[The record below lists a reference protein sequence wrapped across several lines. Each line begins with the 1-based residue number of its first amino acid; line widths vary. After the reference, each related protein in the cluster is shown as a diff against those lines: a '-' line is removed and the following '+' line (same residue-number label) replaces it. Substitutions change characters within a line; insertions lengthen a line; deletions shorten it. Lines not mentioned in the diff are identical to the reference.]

1 MHRPGPLLATSLAT
15 SLAVSL
21 AIFACD
27 SGKPAMA
34 DPKAVA
40 VADVKAVA
48 VADPKVG
55 AGVVVEAAAPKV
67 EAVVVGEAGVA
78 LKPIAE
84 VEAALGTKISR
95 VAAQLDLAGLVRLV
109 ATGKVTVA
117 AELELLLNAPGGASH
132 RVDVD
137 VDGKL
142 DYLQVVELRAGGLVT
157 FELRAVPSSRQDA
170 ALAVGVGSV
179 VLARGEAG
187 GKVVVSAG
195 YAIGTEGGA
204 AFEFAQEV
212 DAELRGEVV
221 TVADAAAG
229 AFVGWT
235 FTAGRPVY
243 VSTHASTADIV
254 LSAEGGVQFKGDA
267 TARLAAAQLVALRA
281 ALRVEAAIAAPKRV
295 VEVKADAG
303 AKAGAKAG
311 AGGKVEHSA
320 KAEHSAKVEGG
331 GLKVG
336 GSVKVGGGVSIG
348 GGGKAGGGLKIGK

>member
-1 MHRPGPLLATSLAT
+1 MHRPGLLLVASLAT
-15 SLAVSL
+15 SLTA
-21 AIFACD
+21 FACD
-27 SGKPAMA
+27 SGKPVAA
-34 DPKAVA
+34 DTKAVVA
-40 VADVKAVA
+40 ADVKAGVA
-48 VADPKVG
+48 ADVKADTKVG
-55 AGVVVEAAAPKV
+55 AAVEVQAPAPKV
-67 EAVVVGEAGVA
+67 EAVVVGDAVAA

-84 VEAALGTKISR
+84 VEAALGAKISL

-109 ATGKVTVA
+109 ATGKVTTA

-132 RVDVD
+132 RVDVE

-157 FELRAVPSSRQDA
+157 FELRAVPSSKLDA

-179 VLARGEAG
+179 VLARAEAG
-187 GKVVVSAG
+187 GKVVVSAS

-212 DAELRGEVV
+212 AADLRGEVV
-221 TVADAAAG
+221 TVADASAG

-254 LSAEGGVQFKGDA
+254 LSADGGVQFKGDA

-281 ALRVEAAIAAPKRV
+281 ALKVEATIAAPKLAV
-295 VEVKADAG
+295 DVKADAG
-303 AKAGAKAG
+303 AKAGAKVGAKAG
-311 AGGKVEHSA
+311 AGAKV
-320 KAEHSAKVEGG
+320 EHSAKVEGG

-336 GSVKVGGGVSIG
+336 GSVKVGGGVSVG